1 MDAYTVGQ
9 DQTQHPDQY
18 GLTNV
23 TTPACN
29 LATMTLPTSLTCN
42 ASTLITG
49 QTIDTHYEY
58 ADSVHPTPYGYRLLA
73 QLVTDNLLK
82 KGWL

>member
-1 MDAYTVGQ
+1 MAYTVGQ

-58 ADSVHPTPYGYRLLA
+58 ADSVHPTPYGYKLLA